1 MPSADRRAADPTGLP
16 RPLPVQRELFDIPD
30 DVAYFNC
37 ASLAPQLRA
46 SAEAA
51 ALALTRRARPWTIA
65 SDDWFTGAEE
75 RRSLFARLAGLD
87 PEGLALIPATSY
99 GLAVAAANL
108 TARPGQRL
116 LVLAEDYPSNRYTW
130 QRFAGR
136 TGASLVAVERQ
147 EGETWGEAVLEA
159 LDERTA
165 VVAVLATHW
174 TDGGSVDLA
183 AIAGRAREAGAA
195 LVVDAS
201 QALGAVPL
209 DLAAIRPDYLVT
221 VGYKWLLG
229 PFALGY
235 LYVAE
240 RRRDGVPLE
249 ENWISRLGSED
260 FGALPDYQDRY
271 QPGARRFDVGQ
282 RTHFE
287 TTPMAVAALRQL
299 LDWEVPRIAAT
310 LGQVTGRIQRA
321 VEAIGLSLTTSD
333 RVPHML
339 GIALPA
345 PARAAV
351 AGALAE
357 AGVFAGVRGSS
368 LRVSPHLWTLDQA
381 VKITEFDG
389 LDLIP
394 ADFTYRNLD
403 LVLGETRRPTQRIAR
418 LLGTMVDDYDLVI
431 LDCPPGISLVGEN
444 VVHAAGTLL
453 VPLIPTTLSVRA
465 LEQLGEFVG
474 ELDRPPAL
482 FPFFTMVDGRKR
494 LHREVIDDL
503 RAHRDDLAATVI
515 PALSLVE
522 QMAVHRAPLP
532 VFAPRSRVTR
542 SYEDLW
548 GEVRA
553 RSGDGSRVR
562 R

>member
-65 SDDWFTGAEE
+65 SDDWFTGVEE

-87 PEGLALIPATSY
+87 PEGVALIPATSY

-108 TARPGQRL
+108 TARPGQRV

-240 RRRDGVPLE
+240 RHRDGVPLE

-260 FGALPDYQDRY
+260 FGALTDCQDRY

-368 LRVSPHLWTLDQA
+368 LRVSPHLWTTDQD
-381 VKITEFDG
+381 VE
-389 LDLIP
+389 
-394 ADFTYRNLD
+394 R
-403 LVLGETRRPTQRIAR
+403 LV
-418 LLGTMVDDYDLVI
+418 D
-431 LDCPPGISLVGEN
+431 
-444 VVHAAGTLL
+444 
-453 VPLIPTTLSVRA
+453 A
-465 LEQLGEFVG
+465 LTK
-474 ELDRPPAL
+474 A
-482 FPFFTMVDGRKR
+482 TDGRG
-494 LHREVIDDL
+494 
-503 RAHRDDLAATVI
+503 
-515 PALSLVE
+515 P
-522 QMAVHRAPLP
+522 P
-532 VFAPRSRVTR
+532 
-542 SYEDLW
+542 
-548 GEVRA
+548 
-553 RSGDGSRVR
+553 
-562 R
+562 

>member
-1 MPSADRRAADPTGLP
+1 MPPADAPAADPPALP

-51 ALALTRRARPWTIA
+51 AAGLGRRARPWTIG
-65 SDDWFTGAEE
+65 SDDWFTETEE
-75 RRSLFARLAGLD
+75 RRALFARLAGVD
-87 PEGLALIPATSY
+87 PEGVALVPATSY

-108 TARPGQRL
+108 TARPGQRV

-136 TGASLVAVERQ
+136 TGANLVAVERRDGQ
-147 EGETWGEAVLEA
+147 TWAEAVLEE

-174 TDGGSVDLA
+174 TDGGAVDLA
-183 AIAGRAREAGAA
+183 AVAATARAAGAA

-201 QALGAVPL
+201 QALGAMPL
-209 DLAAIRPDYLVT
+209 DLNAIRPDYLVT

-240 RRRDGVPLE
+240 RHREGVPLE

-260 FGALPDYQDRY
+260 FGALVDYLDRY

-299 LDWEVPRIAAT
+299 LDWGVPRISAT
-310 LGQVTGRIQRA
+310 LGQVTGRIQRR
-321 VEAIGLSLTTSD
+321 VEALGLPLTSSD

-339 GIALPA
+339 GIGLPDE
-345 PARAAV
+345 ARAAV
-351 AGALAE
+351 ARTLTS
-357 AGVFAGVRGSS
+357 AGVHAGVRGSS
-368 LRVSPHLWTLDQA
+368 LRVAPHLWTTDED
-381 VKITEFDG
+381 VE
-389 LDLIP
+389 
-394 ADFTYRNLD
+394 R
-403 LVLGETRRPTQRIAR
+403 LV
-418 LLGTMVDDYDLVI
+418 D
-431 LDCPPGISLVGEN
+431 
-444 VVHAAGTLL
+444 
-453 VPLIPTTLSVRA
+453 A
-465 LEQLGEFVG
+465 L
-474 ELDRPPAL
+474 AKA
-482 FPFFTMVDGRKR
+482 TDGRG
-494 LHREVIDDL
+494 
-503 RAHRDDLAATVI
+503 A
-515 PALSLVE
+515 
-522 QMAVHRAPLP
+522 
-532 VFAPRSRVTR
+532 
-542 SYEDLW
+542 W
-548 GEVRA
+548 
-553 RSGDGSRVR
+553 
-562 R
+562 

>member
-16 RPLPVQRELFDIPD
+16 RLPPQRELFDIPD

-37 ASLAPQLRA
+37 ASLAPQLRT

-51 ALALTRRARPWTIA
+51 AIALARRARPWTIT

-75 RRSLFARLAGLD
+75 RRRLFARLAGLD
-87 PEGLALIPATSY
+87 PEGVALVPATSY

-108 TARPGQRL
+108 TASPGQRV

-130 QRFAGR
+130 RRFAGR
-136 TGASLVAVERQ
+136 TGASLVTVERQ
-147 EGETWGEAVLEA
+147 DGQTWGEAVLQA

-183 AIAGRAREAGAA
+183 AVADRAREAGAA

-229 PFALGY
+229 PFGLGY

-240 RRRDGVPLE
+240 RHRDGVPLE

-260 FGALPDYQDRY
+260 FGALVDYQDRY

-299 LDWEVPRIAAT
+299 LAWEVPRIAAT

-321 VEAIGLSLTTSD
+321 VEAIGLSLTSSD

-345 PARAAV
+345 KARAAV

-368 LRVSPHLWTLDQA
+368 LRVSPHLWTSDQD
-381 VKITEFDG
+381 VE
-389 LDLIP
+389 
-394 ADFTYRNLD
+394 R
-403 LVLGETRRPTQRIAR
+403 LV
-418 LLGTMVDDYDLVI
+418 D
-431 LDCPPGISLVGEN
+431 
-444 VVHAAGTLL
+444 
-453 VPLIPTTLSVRA
+453 A
-465 LEQLGEFVG
+465 LTK
-474 ELDRPPAL
+474 A
-482 FPFFTMVDGRKR
+482 TDGR
-494 LHREVIDDL
+494 EV
-503 RAHRDDLAATVI
+503 
-515 PALSLVE
+515 P
-522 QMAVHRAPLP
+522 
-532 VFAPRSRVTR
+532 
-542 SYEDLW
+542 
-548 GEVRA
+548 
-553 RSGDGSRVR
+553 
-562 R
+562 

>member
-1 MPSADRRAADPTGLP
+1 MPSADRRAAHPTGPP
-16 RPLPVQRELFDIPD
+16 RPLPVQRELFDIPE

-51 ALALTRRARPWTIA
+51 TAALARRARPWTIA
-65 SDDWFTGAEE
+65 SGDWFTEAEE
-75 RRSLFARLAGLD
+75 RRSLFARLTGLD
-87 PEGLALIPATSY
+87 PEGVALVPATSY

-108 TARPGQRL
+108 TARPGQRV

-136 TGASLVAVERQ
+136 TGASLVTVERQ
-147 EGETWGEAVLEA
+147 DGQTWAEAVLQD

-183 AIAGRAREAGAA
+183 AVADRAREAGAA

-209 DLAAIRPDYLVT
+209 DLTAIRPDYLVS

-240 RRRDGVPLE
+240 GHRDGVPLE

-260 FGALPDYQDRY
+260 FSALTGYQDRY

-299 LDWEVPRIAAT
+299 LAWEVPRIAAT
-310 LGQVTGRIQRA
+310 LGQVTGRIQRE

-345 PARAAV
+345 QARPAV

-357 AGVFAGVRGSS
+357 AGVFAGVRGLS
-368 LRVSPHLWTLDQA
+368 LRVSPHLWTTDQD
-381 VKITEFDG
+381 VE
-389 LDLIP
+389 
-394 ADFTYRNLD
+394 R
-403 LVLGETRRPTQRIAR
+403 LV
-418 LLGTMVDDYDLVI
+418 D
-431 LDCPPGISLVGEN
+431 
-444 VVHAAGTLL
+444 
-453 VPLIPTTLSVRA
+453 A
-465 LEQLGEFVG
+465 LTK
-474 ELDRPPAL
+474 A
-482 FPFFTMVDGRKR
+482 TDGR
-494 LHREVIDDL
+494 E
-503 RAHRDDLAATVI
+503 AT
-515 PALSLVE
+515 
-522 QMAVHRAPLP
+522 
-532 VFAPRSRVTR
+532 
-542 SYEDLW
+542 
-548 GEVRA
+548 
-553 RSGDGSRVR
+553 
-562 R
+562 

>member
-1 MPSADRRAADPTGLP
+1 MASTDSRAAGPP
-16 RPLPVQRELFDIPD
+16 RPLPTQRELFDIPD

-51 ALALTRRARPWTIA
+51 AVALGRRARPWTI
-65 SDDWFTGAEE
+65 STGDWFTGPEE
-75 RRSLFARLAGLD
+75 RRELFARLAGVD
-87 PEGLALIPATSY
+87 PDGVALVPATSY

-108 TARPGQRL
+108 TARPGQRV

-136 TGASLVAVERQ
+136 TGASLVTVERQ
-147 EGETWGEAVLEA
+147 DGQSWAEAVLGE

-183 AIAGRAREAGAA
+183 AIGAKARQVGAA

-201 QALGAVPL
+201 QALGAIPL
-209 DLAAIRPDYLVT
+209 DLDAVRPDYLVT

-240 RRRDGVPLE
+240 RHRDGVPLE
-249 ENWISRLGSED
+249 ENWISRLGSDD
-260 FGALPDYQDRY
+260 FGALIDYQDRY

-287 TTPMAVAALRQL
+287 TTPAAVAALRQL

-321 VEAIGLSLTTSD
+321 AEAIGLRLTSSD

-339 GIALPA
+339 GIGLPDQ
-345 PARAAV
+345 ARAAV
-351 AGALAE
+351 ARALAD
-357 AGVFAGVRGSS
+357 AGVHVGVRGSS
-368 LRVSPHLWTLDQA
+368 LRISPHLWTTDQD
-381 VKITEFDG
+381 VE
-389 LDLIP
+389 
-394 ADFTYRNLD
+394 R
-403 LVLGETRRPTQRIAR
+403 LVT
-418 LLGTMVDDYDLVI
+418 
-431 LDCPPGISLVGEN
+431 
-444 VVHAAGTLL
+444 
-453 VPLIPTTLSVRA
+453 A
-465 LEQLGEFVG
+465 LTK
-474 ELDRPPAL
+474 A
-482 FPFFTMVDGRKR
+482 TNGR
-494 LHREVIDDL
+494 V
-503 RAHRDDLAATVI
+503 A
-515 PALSLVE
+515 
-522 QMAVHRAPLP
+522 
-532 VFAPRSRVTR
+532 
-542 SYEDLW
+542 
-548 GEVRA
+548 
-553 RSGDGSRVR
+553 
-562 R
+562 

>member
-1 MPSADRRAADPTGLP
+1 MPSADRRAPDPTGLP

-51 ALALTRRARPWTIA
+51 ALALTRRARPWTIT

-87 PEGLALIPATSY
+87 PEGVALVPATSY

-108 TARPGQRL
+108 TARPGQRV

-130 QRFAGR
+130 QRFAAR
-136 TGASLVAVERQ
+136 TGASLLAVERHD
-147 EGETWGEAVLEA
+147 GETWGEAVLEA

-209 DLAAIRPDYLVT
+209 DLAGIRPDYLVT

-240 RRRDGVPLE
+240 RHRDGVPLE
-249 ENWISRLGSED
+249 ENWISRLGSEE
-260 FGALPDYQDRY
+260 FGALTDYEDRY

-321 VEAIGLSLTTSD
+321 VGAIGLSLTTSD

-345 PARAAV
+345 QARAAV

-357 AGVFAGVRGSS
+357 AGVFAGVRASS
-368 LRVSPHLWTLDQA
+368 LRVSPHLWTTDQD
-381 VKITEFDG
+381 VE
-389 LDLIP
+389 
-394 ADFTYRNLD
+394 R
-403 LVLGETRRPTQRIAR
+403 LV
-418 LLGTMVDDYDLVI
+418 D
-431 LDCPPGISLVGEN
+431 
-444 VVHAAGTLL
+444 
-453 VPLIPTTLSVRA
+453 A
-465 LEQLGEFVG
+465 LTK
-474 ELDRPPAL
+474 A
-482 FPFFTMVDGRKR
+482 TDGRG
-494 LHREVIDDL
+494 
-503 RAHRDDLAATVI
+503 
-515 PALSLVE
+515 P
-522 QMAVHRAPLP
+522 P
-532 VFAPRSRVTR
+532 
-542 SYEDLW
+542 
-548 GEVRA
+548 
-553 RSGDGSRVR
+553 
-562 R
+562 

>member
-51 ALALTRRARPWTIA
+51 ALALTRRARPWTIT

-87 PEGLALIPATSY
+87 PEGVALIPATSY

-108 TARPGQRL
+108 TARPGQRV
-116 LVLAEDYPSNRYTW
+116 LVLAQDYPSNRYTW

-147 EGETWGEAVLEA
+147 DGETWGEAVLEA

-209 DLAAIRPDYLVT
+209 DLVAIRPDYLVT

-240 RRRDGVPLE
+240 RQRDGVPLE

-260 FGALPDYQDRY
+260 FGALTDYQDRY

-282 RTHFE
+282 RAHFE

-299 LDWEVPRIAAT
+299 LDWEVPR
-310 LGQVTGRIQRA
+310 V
-321 VEAIGLSLTTSD
+321 
-333 RVPHML
+333 
-339 GIALPA
+339 
-345 PARAAV
+345 
-351 AGALAE
+351 
-357 AGVFAGVRGSS
+357 
-368 LRVSPHLWTLDQA
+368 
-381 VKITEFDG
+381 
-389 LDLIP
+389 
-394 ADFTYRNLD
+394 
-403 LVLGETRRPTQRIAR
+403 
-418 LLGTMVDDYDLVI
+418 
-431 LDCPPGISLVGEN
+431 
-444 VVHAAGTLL
+444 
-453 VPLIPTTLSVRA
+453 
-465 LEQLGEFVG
+465 
-474 ELDRPPAL
+474 
-482 FPFFTMVDGRKR
+482 
-494 LHREVIDDL
+494 
-503 RAHRDDLAATVI
+503 
-515 PALSLVE
+515 
-522 QMAVHRAPLP
+522 
-532 VFAPRSRVTR
+532 
-542 SYEDLW
+542 
-548 GEVRA
+548 
-553 RSGDGSRVR
+553 
-562 R
+562 

>member
-87 PEGLALIPATSY
+87 PEGVALIPATSY

-108 TARPGQRL
+108 TARPGQRV

-209 DLAAIRPDYLVT
+209 DLDAIRPDYLVT

-240 RRRDGVPLE
+240 RHRDGVPLE
-249 ENWISRLGSED
+249 ENWISRLGSQD
-260 FGALPDYQDRY
+260 FGALVDYQDRY

-368 LRVSPHLWTLDQA
+368 LRVSPHLWTTDQD
-381 VKITEFDG
+381 VE
-389 LDLIP
+389 
-394 ADFTYRNLD
+394 R
-403 LVLGETRRPTQRIAR
+403 LV
-418 LLGTMVDDYDLVI
+418 D
-431 LDCPPGISLVGEN
+431 
-444 VVHAAGTLL
+444 
-453 VPLIPTTLSVRA
+453 A
-465 LEQLGEFVG
+465 LTK
-474 ELDRPPAL
+474 A
-482 FPFFTMVDGRKR
+482 TDGRG
-494 LHREVIDDL
+494 
-503 RAHRDDLAATVI
+503 
-515 PALSLVE
+515 P
-522 QMAVHRAPLP
+522 P
-532 VFAPRSRVTR
+532 
-542 SYEDLW
+542 
-548 GEVRA
+548 
-553 RSGDGSRVR
+553 
-562 R
+562 